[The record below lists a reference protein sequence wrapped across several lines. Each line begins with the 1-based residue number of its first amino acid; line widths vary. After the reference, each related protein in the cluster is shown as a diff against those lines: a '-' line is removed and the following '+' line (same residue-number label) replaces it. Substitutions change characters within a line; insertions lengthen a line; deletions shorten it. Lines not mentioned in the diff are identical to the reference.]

1 MAAPEPPSFFKL
13 PAMFFLLVVIYVA
26 FIGLGLPDTILGA
39 AWPLMH
45 LDLKTPISAAGI
57 LSIIA
62 SLGTIVSSLCT
73 PKVLCVLG
81 TGKLVAYSIALTAI
95 ASIGYGFADSFNIL
109 CLWAIPMGIG
119 AGAVDVAMNNFA
131 AVYLESKHT
140 NWLHASWGIGATL
153 GPSLLSLSI
162 VTGSGWRG
170 AYEYVAIALAAIF
183 VLILISLPLWKKTEA
198 RGGLSEN
205 VSIPTNSEN
214 AKVTS
219 PGNSSKRT
227 AARPNNNT
235 NNAPHISIREA
246 LRVPG
251 MKLSFLTFFF
261 YSALEISTSL
271 WCGTYLIACGFKP
284 EIGAFIVSL
293 MFASVMIGRII
304 SGFFAIKFTDH
315 RLIYA
320 GIFIVAAGCLVLSL
334 PLPLWMLPVCICLL
348 GLGCAPVYPSL
359 IHATPARFGESLS
372 SQAISIQLAG
382 SYVGS
387 ILMPPAFGLVATKFS
402 VHLWPISLS
411 IFVGL
416 LLLCVC
422 LLDYVTHKKLNK
434 SYARERVFDILHEVS
449 MESVKREHL
458 KRKRKKKR

>member
-1 MAAPEPPSFFKL
+1 
-13 PAMFFLLVVIYVA
+13 MFFLLVVIYVA

-39 AWPLMH
+39 SWPLMR
-45 LDLKTPISAAGI
+45 LDLSAPISAAGI
-57 LSIIA
+57 LSIIV
-62 SLGTIVSSLCT
+62 SIGTIVSSLLT
-73 PKVLCVLG
+73 PKFLRILG
-81 TGKLVAYSIALTAI
+81 TGKLVAYSIAITAI
-95 ASIGYGFADSFNIL
+95 ASVGYGFANSFGIL

-140 NWLHASWGIGATL
+140 NWLHASWGIGATVS
-153 GPSLLSLSI
+153 PTLLSLSI
-162 VTGSGWRG
+162 LTGNGWRG
-170 AYEYVAIALAAIF
+170 AYEIVALLLAIIFALI
-183 VLILISLPLWKKTEA
+183 IISLPLWKKVEA
-198 RGGLSEN
+198 RGPTQTVSEHTKPALSF
-205 VSIPTNSEN
+205 
-214 AKVTS
+214 
-219 PGNSSKRT
+219 
-227 AARPNNNT
+227 
-235 NNAPHISIREA
+235 REA

-261 YSALEISTSL
+261 YSSLEISTGL

-284 EIGAFIVSL
+284 EVGAIVVSL

-334 PLPLWMLPVCICLL
+334 PLPLWMLPICICLL

-382 SYVGS
+382 SYIGS
-387 ILMPPAFGLVATKFS
+387 ILMPPAFGLIATHFS

-411 IFVGL
+411 IFVGF

-434 SYARERVFDILHEVS
+434 SYARERVLDILHEVS
-449 MESVKREHL
+449 MESVKRERL
-458 KRKRKKKR
+458 KRKRKKRR

>member
-1 MAAPEPPSFFKL
+1 MR
-13 PAMFFLLVVIYVA
+13 
-26 FIGLGLPDTILGA
+26 
-39 AWPLMH
+39 
-45 LDLKTPISAAGI
+45 LDLSAPISAAGI
-57 LSIIA
+57 LSIIT

-73 PKVLCVLG
+73 PKVLRILG

-95 ASIGYGFADSFNIL
+95 ASVGYGLADSFNVL

-153 GPSLLSLSI
+153 GPSFLSLSI
-162 VTGSGWRG
+162 LTGGGWRG
-170 AYEYVAIALAAIF
+170 AYEYVAMALAAIF

-205 VSIPTNSEN
+205 VTIPANSEN
-214 AKVTS
+214 VKVAS
-219 PGNSSKRT
+219 PGNTPKT
-227 AARPNNNT
+227 AAPSDNNA

-293 MFASVMIGRII
+293 MFASVMIGRIA

-320 GIFIVAAGCLVLSL
+320 GIAIVSVGCLILSI
-334 PLPLWMLPVCICLL
+334 PLPLNLQPACICLL

-382 SYVGS
+382 SYIGS
-387 ILMPPAFGLVATKFS
+387 ILMPPAFGLVAAKFT

-434 SYARERVFDILHEVS
+434 SYARERVIDILHTVT
-449 MESVKREHL
+449 METVKRERRIQRRL
-458 KRKRKKKR
+458 RNRQKKR

>member
-1 MAAPEPPSFFKL
+1 MRQ
-13 PAMFFLLVVIYVA
+13 
-26 FIGLGLPDTILGA
+26 
-39 AWPLMH
+39 
-45 LDLKTPISAAGI
+45 DLNTPISAAGI
-57 LSIIA
+57 LSIIV
-62 SLGTIVSSLCT
+62 SIGTIISSLLT
-73 PKVLCVLG
+73 PKFLRILG

-95 ASIGYGFADSFNIL
+95 ASIGYYLAESFNIL

-153 GPSLLSLSI
+153 SPAILSGSI
-162 VTGSGWRG
+162 MLGFGWRG
-170 AYEYVAIALAAIF
+170 AYELVAVLLAVIF
-183 VLILISLPLWKKTEA
+183 AMVLISLPLWRKIETSNIAQDSASLQNASTPKTSA
-198 RGGLSEN
+198 LSFRK
-205 VSIPTNSEN
+205 S
-214 AKVTS
+214 
-219 PGNSSKRT
+219 
-227 AARPNNNT
+227 
-235 NNAPHISIREA
+235 

-261 YSALEISTSL
+261 YSSLEISTSL

-284 EIGAFIVSL
+284 EVGAFIVSL

-359 IHATPARFGESLS
+359 IHATPARFGEALS

-416 LLLCVC
+416 LLLSVC
-422 LLDYVTHKKLNK
+422 LLDFVTHRKLNK

-449 MESVKREHL
+449 MESLKRER
-458 KRKRKKKR
+458 RKRKHKKKR

>member
-1 MAAPEPPSFFKL
+1 MI
-13 PAMFFLLVVIYVA
+13 FLLVVIYVA

-45 LDLKTPISAAGI
+45 KDLSAPISAAGI

-62 SLGTIVSSLCT
+62 SLGTIVSSLLT
-73 PKVLCVLG
+73 PKFLRILG
-81 TGKLVAYSIALTAI
+81 TGKLVAYSIAITAI
-95 ASIGYGFADSFNIL
+95 ASVGYGFADSFSIL
-109 CLWAIPMGIG
+109 CLCAIPMGIG

-131 AVYLESKHT
+131 AIYLESKHT

-153 GPSLLSLSI
+153 SPAILSCSI
-162 VTGSGWRG
+162 MFGSGWRG
-170 AYEYVAIALAAIF
+170 AYEIVAVLLAVVFAMVF
-183 VLILISLPLWKKTEA
+183 ISLPLWRKIETSNIAQDTALLQNASTTSKT
-198 RGGLSEN
+198 
-205 VSIPTNSEN
+205 PTINF
-214 AKVTS
+214 
-219 PGNSSKRT
+219 
-227 AARPNNNT
+227 
-235 NNAPHISIREA
+235 REA

-261 YSALEISTSL
+261 YSSLEISTGL

-284 EIGAFIVSL
+284 ETGALCVSL
-293 MFASVMIGRII
+293 LFASVMVGRIV

-359 IHATPARFGESLS
+359 IHATPARFGEALS

-382 SYVGS
+382 SYIGS
-387 ILMPPAFGLVATKFS
+387 ILMPPAFGLIAAKFS

-411 IFVGL
+411 IFVGF
-416 LLLCVC
+416 LLLCVL
-422 LLDYVTHKKLNK
+422 LLDFITHRKLNK
-434 SYARERVFDILHEVS
+434 SYARERVLDILHEVS
-449 MESVKREHL
+449 METVKRERL
-458 KRKRKKKR
+458 ARKRKKKR

>member
-1 MAAPEPPSFFKL
+1 MI
-13 PAMFFLLVVIYVA
+13 FLLVVIYVA

-45 LDLKTPISAAGI
+45 PDLSVPISAAGI

-62 SLGTIVSSLCT
+62 SIGTIISSLLT
-73 PKVLCVLG
+73 PKFLRILG
-81 TGKLVAYSIALTAI
+81 TGKFVAYSIALTAI
-95 ASIGYGFADSFNIL
+95 ASIGFGFADTFGIL
-109 CLWAIPMGIG
+109 CLCAIPMGIG

-131 AVYLESKHT
+131 AIYLESKHT

-153 GPSLLSLSI
+153 SPAILSCSI
-162 VTGSGWRG
+162 MFGNSWRG
-170 AYEYVAIALAAIF
+170 AYEIVAILLAIVF
-183 VLILISLPLWKKTEA
+183 VLILISLPLWRKIETSNIAQDSASLQNASTSKTSA
-198 RGGLSEN
+198 LSF
-205 VSIPTNSEN
+205 
-214 AKVTS
+214 
-219 PGNSSKRT
+219 
-227 AARPNNNT
+227 
-235 NNAPHISIREA
+235 REA

-261 YSALEISTSL
+261 YSSLEISTGL
-271 WCGTYLIACGFKP
+271 WCGTYLTACGFKP
-284 EIGAFIVSL
+284 ETGALCVSL
-293 MFASVMIGRII
+293 MFASVMIGRIV

-359 IHATPARFGESLS
+359 IHATPARFGEALS

-387 ILMPPAFGLVATKFS
+387 ILMPPAFGLVAAKFS

-416 LLLCVC
+416 LLLCVL
-422 LLDYVTHKKLNK
+422 LLDFVTHRKLNK
-434 SYARERVFDILHEVS
+434 SYARERVLDILHTVS
-449 MESVKREHL
+449 MESVKRERL
-458 KRKRKKKR
+458 KRKRKKRR

>member
-1 MAAPEPPSFFKL
+1 M
-13 PAMFFLLVVIYVA
+13 
-26 FIGLGLPDTILGA
+26 
-39 AWPLMH
+39 
-45 LDLKTPISAAGI
+45 
-57 LSIIA
+57 
-62 SLGTIVSSLCT
+62 
-73 PKVLCVLG
+73 
-81 TGKLVAYSIALTAI
+81 TG
-95 ASIGYGFADSFNIL
+95 G
-109 CLWAIPMGIG
+109 
-119 AGAVDVAMNNFA
+119 
-131 AVYLESKHT
+131 
-140 NWLHASWGIGATL
+140 
-153 GPSLLSLSI
+153 
-162 VTGSGWRG
+162 GWRG
-170 AYEYVAIALAAIF
+170 SYEYVAASLTAIF

-205 VSIPTNSEN
+205 VTIPANSEN
-214 AKVTS
+214 VKVAS
-219 PGNSSKRT
+219 PGNAPRT
-227 AARPNNNT
+227 AAPPDNNA

-271 WCGTYLIACGFKP
+271 WCGTYLVACGFKP

-293 MFASVMIGRII
+293 MFASVMIGRIA

-334 PLPLWMLPVCICLL
+334 PLPLWMQPACICLL

-382 SYVGS
+382 SYIGS
-387 ILMPPAFGLVATKFS
+387 ILMPPAFGLVAAKFT

-434 SYARERVFDILHEVS
+434 SYARERVIDILHTVS
-449 MESVKREHL
+449 METLKRERRIQRRL
-458 KRKRKKKR
+458 RNRQKKR

>member
-1 MAAPEPPSFFKL
+1 
-13 PAMFFLLVVIYVA
+13 
-26 FIGLGLPDTILGA
+26 
-39 AWPLMH
+39 MH

-73 PKVLCVLG
+73 PKVLRILG
-81 TGKLVAYSIALTAI
+81 TGKLVAYSIALTAM
-95 ASIGYGFADSFNIL
+95 ASVGYGLADSFNIL

-131 AVYLESKHT
+131 AIYLESKHT

-162 VTGSGWRG
+162 LTGGGWRG
-170 AYEYVAIALAAIF
+170 AYEYVAAALAAIF

-205 VSIPTNSEN
+205 VTIPASSGSTVPGN
-214 AKVTS
+214 AKVAN
-219 PGNSSKRT
+219 PENAPRAT
-227 AARPNNNT
+227 APDS

-293 MFASVMIGRII
+293 MFASVMIGRIA

-320 GIFIVAAGCLVLSL
+320 GIFIVSVGCLILSI
-334 PLPLWMLPVCICLL
+334 PLPLNLQPACICLL

-382 SYVGS
+382 SYIGS
-387 ILMPPAFGLVATKFS
+387 ILMPPAFGLVAAKFT

-434 SYARERVFDILHEVS
+434 SYARERVIDILHTVS
-449 MESVKREHL
+449 MDSLKRERRIQRRLRNRH
-458 KRKRKKKR
+458 RKH

>member
-1 MAAPEPPSFFKL
+1 MI
-13 PAMFFLLVVIYVA
+13 FLLVVIYVA

-45 LDLKTPISAAGI
+45 PDLSVPISAAGI

-62 SLGTIVSSLCT
+62 SIGTIISSLLT
-73 PKVLCVLG
+73 PKFLRILG

-95 ASIGYGFADSFNIL
+95 ASIGFGFADSFGAL
-109 CLWAIPMGIG
+109 CLWAIPMGVG

-131 AVYLESKHT
+131 AIYLESKHT

-153 GPSLLSLSI
+153 SPAILSCSI
-162 VTGSGWRG
+162 MFGNSWRG
-170 AYEYVAIALAAIF
+170 AYEIVAILLAIVF
-183 VLILISLPLWKKTEA
+183 VLILISLPLWRKIETSNIAQDSASLQNASTPKTSA
-198 RGGLSEN
+198 LSL
-205 VSIPTNSEN
+205 
-214 AKVTS
+214 
-219 PGNSSKRT
+219 
-227 AARPNNNT
+227 
-235 NNAPHISIREA
+235 REA

-261 YSALEISTSL
+261 YSALEISTGL
-271 WCGTYLIACGFKP
+271 WCGTYLTACGFKP
-284 EIGAFIVSL
+284 ETGALCVSL
-293 MFASVMIGRII
+293 MFASVMIGRIV

-320 GIFIVAAGCLVLSL
+320 GIFIVAIGCLVLSL

-359 IHATPARFGESLS
+359 IHATPARFGEALS

-387 ILMPPAFGLVATKFS
+387 ILMPPAFGLVAAKIS

-416 LLLCVC
+416 LLLCVL
-422 LLDYVTHKKLNK
+422 LLDFVTHRKLNK
-434 SYARERVFDILHEVS
+434 SYARERVLDILHEVS
-449 MESVKREHL
+449 MESVKRERL

>member
-1 MAAPEPPSFFKL
+1 
-13 PAMFFLLVVIYVA
+13 
-26 FIGLGLPDTILGA
+26 
-39 AWPLMH
+39 MH

-73 PKVLCVLG
+73 PKFLRVLG

-95 ASIGYGFADSFNIL
+95 ASLGYGFADSFNIL

-131 AVYLESKHT
+131 AIYLESKHT

-153 GPSLLSLSI
+153 GPSLLSFSI
-162 VTGSGWRG
+162 MIGSGWRG
-170 AYEYVAIALAAIF
+170 AYEYVAASLTAIF

-205 VSIPTNSEN
+205 VTIPASSEN
-214 AKVTS
+214 VKVAS
-219 PGNSSKRT
+219 PGNAPRT
-227 AARPNNNT
+227 AAPSDNNA

-293 MFASVMIGRII
+293 MFASVMIGRIA
-304 SGFFAIKFTDH
+304 SGFFAIKLTDH

-320 GIFIVAAGCLVLSL
+320 GIAIVSVGCLILSI
-334 PLPLWMLPVCICLL
+334 PLPLNLQPACICLL

-382 SYVGS
+382 SYIGS
-387 ILMPPAFGLVATKFS
+387 ILMPPAFGLVAAKFT

-434 SYARERVFDILHEVS
+434 SYARERVIDILHTVS
-449 MESVKREHL
+449 METLKRERRIQRRL
-458 KRKRKKKR
+458 RNRQKKR

>member
-1 MAAPEPPSFFKL
+1 MI
-13 PAMFFLLVVIYVA
+13 FLLVVIYVA

-39 AWPLMH
+39 AWPLMRQ
-45 LDLKTPISAAGI
+45 DLNTPISAAGI
-57 LSIIA
+57 LSIIV
-62 SLGTIVSSLCT
+62 SIGTIISSLLT
-73 PKVLCVLG
+73 PKFLRILG

-95 ASIGYGFADSFNIL
+95 ASIGYYLAESFNIL

-153 GPSLLSLSI
+153 SPAILSGSI
-162 VTGSGWRG
+162 MLGFGWRG
-170 AYEYVAIALAAIF
+170 AYELVAILLAVIF
-183 VLILISLPLWKKTEA
+183 AMVLISLPLWRKIE
-198 RGGLSEN
+198 
-205 VSIPTNSEN
+205 TNGAIN
-214 AKVTS
+214 KAPAIT
-219 PGNSSKRT
+219 
-227 AARPNNNT
+227 PNTPANK
-235 NNAPHISIREA
+235 NNAETLSFREA

-261 YSALEISTSL
+261 YSALEISTGL
-271 WCGTYLIACGFKP
+271 WCGTYLTACGFKP
-284 EIGAFIVSL
+284 ETGALCVSL

-359 IHATPARFGESLS
+359 IHATPARFGEALS
-372 SQAISIQLAG
+372 SRAISIQLAG

-387 ILMPPAFGLVATKFS
+387 ILMPPAFGLVAAKFS

-411 IFVGL
+411 VFVGL
-416 LLLCVC
+416 LLLCVL
-422 LLDYVTHKKLNK
+422 LLDFVTHRKLNK
-434 SYARERVFDILHEVS
+434 SYARERVLDILHEVS
-449 MESVKREHL
+449 MESVKRERL

>member
-1 MAAPEPPSFFKL
+1 
-13 PAMFFLLVVIYVA
+13 
-26 FIGLGLPDTILGA
+26 
-39 AWPLMH
+39 MH
-45 LDLKTPISAAGI
+45 LDLKTPISAAGF

-62 SLGTIVSSLCT
+62 SLGTIVSSLST
-73 PKVLCVLG
+73 PKFLRILG

-95 ASIGYGFADSFNIL
+95 ASVGYGLADSFNVL

-131 AVYLESKHT
+131 AIYLESKHT

-153 GPSLLSLSI
+153 GPSLLSFSI
-162 VTGSGWRG
+162 LTGGGWRG
-170 AYEYVAIALAAIF
+170 AYEYVAMALAAIF

-205 VSIPTNSEN
+205 VTIPASSEN
-214 AKVTS
+214 VKIAS
-219 PGNSSKRT
+219 PGNAPRT
-227 AARPNNNT
+227 AAPSDGNT
-235 NNAPHISIREA
+235 PHISIREA

-293 MFASVMIGRII
+293 MFASVMIGRIA

-320 GIFIVAAGCLVLSL
+320 GIAIVSVGCLILSI
-334 PLPLWMLPVCICLL
+334 PLPLNLQPACICLL

-387 ILMPPAFGLVATKFS
+387 ILMPPAFGLVATKFT

-434 SYARERVFDILHEVS
+434 SYARERVIDILHTVS
-449 MESVKREHL
+449 METLKRERRIQRRL
-458 KRKRKKKR
+458 RNRQKKR

>member
-1 MAAPEPPSFFKL
+1 MI
-13 PAMFFLLVVIYVA
+13 FLLVVIYVA

-39 AWPLMH
+39 AWPLMRQ
-45 LDLKTPISAAGI
+45 DLNTPISAAGI
-57 LSIIA
+57 LSIIV
-62 SLGTIVSSLCT
+62 SIGTIISSLLT
-73 PKVLCVLG
+73 PKFLRILG

-95 ASIGYGFADSFNIL
+95 ASIGYGFAESFNIL

-162 VTGSGWRG
+162 MAGKGWRG
-170 AYEYVAIALAAIF
+170 AYEIVAILLAVIF
-183 VLILISLPLWKKTEA
+183 ALILVSLPLWRKIE
-198 RGGLSEN
+198 
-205 VSIPTNSEN
+205 TNG
-214 AKVTS
+214 AI
-219 PGNSSKRT
+219 SKAPAIT
-227 AARPNNNT
+227 PNTPANK
-235 NNAPHISIREA
+235 NNAETLSFREA

-261 YSALEISTSL
+261 YSALEISTGL
-271 WCGTYLIACGFKP
+271 WCGTYLTACGFKP
-284 EIGAFIVSL
+284 ETGALCVSL

-359 IHATPARFGESLS
+359 IHATPARFGEALS
-372 SQAISIQLAG
+372 SRAISIQLAG

-387 ILMPPAFGLVATKFS
+387 ILMPPAFGLVAAKFS

-416 LLLCVC
+416 LLLCVL
-422 LLDYVTHKKLNK
+422 LLDFVTHRKLNK
-434 SYARERVFDILHEVS
+434 SYARERVLDILHEVS
-449 MESVKREHL
+449 MESVKRERL

>member
-1 MAAPEPPSFFKL
+1 
-13 PAMFFLLVVIYVA
+13 MFFLLVVIYVA

-39 AWPLMH
+39 AWPLMRQ
-45 LDLKTPISAAGI
+45 DLNTPISAAGI
-57 LSIIA
+57 LSIIV
-62 SLGTIVSSLCT
+62 SIGTIISSLLT
-73 PKVLCVLG
+73 PRFLRILG

-95 ASIGYGFADSFNIL
+95 ASIGYGLADSFNIL

-153 GPSLLSLSI
+153 GPSLLSFSI
-162 VTGSGWRG
+162 MTGNGWRG
-170 AYEYVAIALAAIF
+170 AYEYVAATLAAIF
-183 VLILISLPLWKKTEA
+183 VLILISLPLWKKTEI
-198 RGGLSEN
+198 RGSLSKN
-205 VSIPTNSEN
+205 VTIPTTHDNAPKKAAHLEN
-214 AKVTS
+214 GSSGKAAHSDKS
-219 PGNSSKRT
+219 P
-227 AARPNNNT
+227 
-235 NNAPHISIREA
+235 NNAPHIRFRDA

-271 WCGTYLIACGFKP
+271 WCGTYLTTCGFKP
-284 EIGAFIVSL
+284 EVGAMVVSL

-359 IHATPARFGESLS
+359 IHATPARFGEALS
-372 SQAISIQLAG
+372 SRAISIQLAG

-416 LLLCVC
+416 LLLCVL
-422 LLDYVTHKKLNK
+422 LLDFVTHKKLNK
-434 SYARERVFDILHEVS
+434 SYARERVLDILHEVS
-449 MESVKREHL
+449 MESVKRERL

>member
-1 MAAPEPPSFFKL
+1 
-13 PAMFFLLVVIYVA
+13 
-26 FIGLGLPDTILGA
+26 
-39 AWPLMH
+39 MH

-73 PKVLCVLG
+73 PKFLRVLG

-95 ASIGYGFADSFNIL
+95 ASVGYGFADSFNIL

-131 AVYLESKHT
+131 AIYLESKHT

-153 GPSLLSLSI
+153 GPSLLSFSI
-162 VTGSGWRG
+162 MIGSGWRG
-170 AYEYVAIALAAIF
+170 AYEYVAASLTAIF
-183 VLILISLPLWKKTEA
+183 VLILISLPLWKRAEA
-198 RGGLSEN
+198 RRGLSEN
-205 VSIPTNSEN
+205 VTIPANSEN
-214 AKVTS
+214 AKIAN
-219 PGNSSKRT
+219 PGNAPRT
-227 AARPNNNT
+227 AAPPD
-235 NNAPHISIREA
+235 NAPPHISIREA

-271 WCGTYLIACGFKP
+271 WCGTYLIACGFNP

-293 MFASVMIGRII
+293 MFASVMIGRIA

-334 PLPLWMLPVCICLL
+334 PLPLWMQPVCICLL

-387 ILMPPAFGLVATKFS
+387 ILMPPAFGLVAAKFT

-434 SYARERVFDILHEVS
+434 SYARERVIDILHTVS
-449 MESVKREHL
+449 METLKRERRIQRRLRNRH
-458 KRKRKKKR
+458 RKH

>member
-1 MAAPEPPSFFKL
+1 MI
-13 PAMFFLLVVIYVA
+13 FLLVVIYVA

-39 AWPLMH
+39 AWPLMRQ
-45 LDLKTPISAAGI
+45 DLNTPISAAGI
-57 LSIIA
+57 LSIIV
-62 SLGTIVSSLCT
+62 SIGTIISSLLT
-73 PKVLCVLG
+73 PKFLRILG

-95 ASIGYGFADSFNIL
+95 ASIGYYLAESFNIL

-153 GPSLLSLSI
+153 SPAILSGSI
-162 VTGSGWRG
+162 MLGFGWRG
-170 AYEYVAIALAAIF
+170 AYELVAVLLAVIF
-183 VLILISLPLWKKTEA
+183 AMVLISLPLWRKIE
-198 RGGLSEN
+198 
-205 VSIPTNSEN
+205 TNGAIN
-214 AKVTS
+214 KAPAIT
-219 PGNSSKRT
+219 
-227 AARPNNNT
+227 PNTPANK
-235 NNAPHISIREA
+235 NNAETLSFREA

-261 YSALEISTSL
+261 YSALEISTGL
-271 WCGTYLIACGFKP
+271 WCGTYLTACGFKP
-284 EIGAFIVSL
+284 ETGALCVSL
-293 MFASVMIGRII
+293 MFASVMVGRII

-359 IHATPARFGESLS
+359 IHATPARFGEALS
-372 SQAISIQLAG
+372 SRAISIQLAG

-387 ILMPPAFGLVATKFS
+387 ILMPPAFGLVAAKFS

-416 LLLCVC
+416 LLLCVL
-422 LLDYVTHKKLNK
+422 LLDFVTHRKLNK
-434 SYARERVFDILHEVS
+434 SYARERVLDILHEVS
-449 MESVKREHL
+449 MESVKRERL

>member
-1 MAAPEPPSFFKL
+1 
-13 PAMFFLLVVIYVA
+13 
-26 FIGLGLPDTILGA
+26 
-39 AWPLMH
+39 MH
-45 LDLKTPISAAGI
+45 LDLQTPISAAGI

-73 PKVLCVLG
+73 PKFLRILG

-95 ASIGYGFADSFNIL
+95 ASVGYGFADSFNIL

-131 AVYLESKHT
+131 AIYLESKHT
-140 NWLHASWGIGATL
+140 NWLHASWGIGATF
-153 GPSLLSLSI
+153 GPSLLSFSI
-162 VTGSGWRG
+162 MIGSGWRG
-170 AYEYVAIALAAIF
+170 AYEYVAASLTAIF

-205 VSIPTNSEN
+205 VTIPTNSEN
-214 AKVTS
+214 VKVVS
-219 PGNSSKRT
+219 PGNAQKT
-227 AARPNNNT
+227 AASPDNNA

-293 MFASVMIGRII
+293 MFASVMIGRIA

-334 PLPLWMLPVCICLL
+334 PLPLWIQPACICLL

-387 ILMPPAFGLVATKFS
+387 ILMPPAFGLVAAKFT

-434 SYARERVFDILHEVS
+434 SYARERVIDILHTVT
-449 MESVKREHL
+449 METVKRERRIQRRLRNRH
-458 KRKRKKKR
+458 RKH

>member
-1 MAAPEPPSFFKL
+1 MR
-13 PAMFFLLVVIYVA
+13 I
-26 FIGLGLPDTILGA
+26 
-39 AWPLMH
+39 
-45 LDLKTPISAAGI
+45 DLNTPISAAGI
-57 LSIIA
+57 LSIIT

-73 PKVLCVLG
+73 PKVLRIFG

-95 ASIGYGFADSFNIL
+95 ASIGYGFADSFNVL

-162 VTGSGWRG
+162 MTGGGWRG
-170 AYEYVAIALAAIF
+170 AYEYVAAILAIIF
-183 VLILISLPLWKKTEA
+183 AMILVSLPLWKKVEASGGISGTET
-198 RGGLSEN
+198 LES
-205 VSIPTNSEN
+205 T
-214 AKVTS
+214 
-219 PGNSSKRT
+219 
-227 AARPNNNT
+227 PNNNSS
-235 NNAPHISIREA
+235 NPSQLSFREV

-261 YSALEISTSL
+261 YSSLEISTSL

-284 EIGAFIVSL
+284 EVGAFIVSL
-293 MFASVMIGRII
+293 MFASVMIGRIV

-334 PLPLWMLPVCICLL
+334 PLPLWMQPVCICLL

-359 IHATPARFGESLS
+359 IHATPARFGEALS

-416 LLLCVC
+416 LLLSVC
-422 LLDYVTHKKLNK
+422 LLDFITHRKLNK

-449 MESVKREHL
+449 MESLKRER
-458 KRKRKKKR
+458 RKRKHKKKR

>member
-1 MAAPEPPSFFKL
+1 
-13 PAMFFLLVVIYVA
+13 
-26 FIGLGLPDTILGA
+26 
-39 AWPLMH
+39 MH

-73 PKVLCVLG
+73 PKVLRILG

-95 ASIGYGFADSFNIL
+95 ASVGYGLADSFNVL

-131 AVYLESKHT
+131 AIYLESKHT

-153 GPSLLSLSI
+153 GPSLLSFSI
-162 VTGSGWRG
+162 MIGSGWRG
-170 AYEYVAIALAAIF
+170 AYEYVAASLTAIF

-205 VSIPTNSEN
+205 VTIPASSEN
-214 AKVTS
+214 VKVAS
-219 PGNSSKRT
+219 PGNAPRT
-227 AARPNNNT
+227 AAPSDNNA

-293 MFASVMIGRII
+293 MFASVMIGRIA

-320 GIFIVAAGCLVLSL
+320 GIAIVSVGCLILSI
-334 PLPLWMLPVCICLL
+334 PLPLNLQPVCICLL

-387 ILMPPAFGLVATKFS
+387 ILMPPAFGLVAAKFT

-434 SYARERVFDILHEVS
+434 SYARERVIDILHTVS
-449 MESVKREHL
+449 METLKRERRIQRRL
-458 KRKRKKKR
+458 RNRQKKR

>member
-1 MAAPEPPSFFKL
+1 MI
-13 PAMFFLLVVIYVA
+13 FLLVVIYVA

-39 AWPLMH
+39 AWPLMRP
-45 LDLKTPISAAGI
+45 DLNTPISAAGI
-57 LSIIA
+57 LSIIV
-62 SLGTIVSSLCT
+62 SIGTIISSLLT
-73 PKVLCVLG
+73 PKFLRILG

-95 ASIGYGFADSFNIL
+95 ASIGYGFAESFNIL

-153 GPSLLSLSI
+153 GPSLLSFSI
-162 VTGSGWRG
+162 MAGKGWRG
-170 AYEYVAIALAAIF
+170 AYEIVAILLAVIF
-183 VLILISLPLWKKTEA
+183 ALILVSLPLWKKLEA
-198 RGGLSEN
+198 NGPTQTVSEPTKHSLSF
-205 VSIPTNSEN
+205 
-214 AKVTS
+214 
-219 PGNSSKRT
+219 
-227 AARPNNNT
+227 
-235 NNAPHISIREA
+235 REA

-261 YSALEISTSL
+261 YSALEISTGL
-271 WCGTYLIACGFKP
+271 WCGTYLTACGFKP
-284 EIGAFIVSL
+284 ETGALCVSL

-359 IHATPARFGESLS
+359 IHATPARFGEALS
-372 SQAISIQLAG
+372 SRAISIQLAG

-387 ILMPPAFGLVATKFS
+387 ILMPPAFGLVAAKFS

-411 IFVGL
+411 VFVGL
-416 LLLCVC
+416 LLLCVL
-422 LLDYVTHKKLNK
+422 LLDFVTHRKLNK
-434 SYARERVFDILHEVS
+434 SYARERVLDILHEVS
-449 MESVKREHL
+449 MESVKRERL

>member
-1 MAAPEPPSFFKL
+1 
-13 PAMFFLLVVIYVA
+13 
-26 FIGLGLPDTILGA
+26 
-39 AWPLMH
+39 MH

-73 PKVLCVLG
+73 PKFLRVLG

-95 ASIGYGFADSFNIL
+95 ASLGYGFADSFNIL

-131 AVYLESKHT
+131 AIYLESKHT

-153 GPSLLSLSI
+153 GPSLLSFSI
-162 VTGSGWRG
+162 LTGGGWRG
-170 AYEYVAIALAAIF
+170 AYEYVAASLTAIF

-198 RGGLSEN
+198 RGGLPEN
-205 VSIPTNSEN
+205 VTIPANSEN
-214 AKVTS
+214 AKVAS
-219 PGNSSKRT
+219 PGNAPRT
-227 AARPNNNT
+227 ATPSDGNT
-235 NNAPHISIREA
+235 PHISIREA

-293 MFASVMIGRII
+293 MFASVMVGRII

-320 GIFIVAAGCLVLSL
+320 GIAIVSVGCLILSI
-334 PLPLWMLPVCICLL
+334 PLPLNLQPACICLL

-382 SYVGS
+382 SYIGS
-387 ILMPPAFGLVATKFS
+387 ILMPPAFGLVAAKFT

-434 SYARERVFDILHEVS
+434 SYARERVIDILHTVS
-449 MESVKREHL
+449 METLKREHRIQRHL
-458 KRKRKKKR
+458 RNRHRKH

>member
-1 MAAPEPPSFFKL
+1 MR
-13 PAMFFLLVVIYVA
+13 
-26 FIGLGLPDTILGA
+26 
-39 AWPLMH
+39 
-45 LDLKTPISAAGI
+45 LDLSAPISAAGI
-57 LSIIA
+57 LSIIT
-62 SLGTIVSSLCT
+62 SLGTIVSSLLT
-73 PKVLCVLG
+73 PKFLRFLG

-95 ASIGYGFADSFNIL
+95 ASIGYGFADSFNVL
-109 CLWAIPMGIG
+109 CLCAIPMGIG

-131 AVYLESKHT
+131 AIYLESKHT

-153 GPSLLSLSI
+153 GPSFLSLSI
-162 VTGSGWRG
+162 LTGGGWRG
-170 AYEYVAIALAAIF
+170 AYEYVAAALAAIF

-198 RGGLSEN
+198 RGGFSEN
-205 VSIPTNSEN
+205 VTIPANSEN
-214 AKVTS
+214 VKVAS
-219 PGNSSKRT
+219 PGNTPKT
-227 AARPNNNT
+227 AAPSDNNA

-293 MFASVMIGRII
+293 MFASVMIGRIA

-320 GIFIVAAGCLVLSL
+320 GIFIVSAGCLVLSL
-334 PLPLWMLPVCICLL
+334 PLPLWMQPVCICLL

-359 IHATPARFGESLS
+359 IHATPARFGEALS

-387 ILMPPAFGLVATKFS
+387 ILMPPAFGLVATKFT

-422 LLDYVTHKKLNK
+422 LLDYVTHKKLNN
-434 SYARERVFDILHEVS
+434 SYARERVFDILHTVS
-449 MESVKREHL
+449 METLKRERRMQRRLRHRQ
-458 KRKRKKKR
+458 RKR

>member
-1 MAAPEPPSFFKL
+1 MR
-13 PAMFFLLVVIYVA
+13 I
-26 FIGLGLPDTILGA
+26 
-39 AWPLMH
+39 
-45 LDLKTPISAAGI
+45 DLNTPISAAGI
-57 LSIIA
+57 LSIIT
-62 SLGTIVSSLCT
+62 SLGTIVSSLLT
-73 PKVLCVLG
+73 PKFLRILG

-95 ASIGYGFADSFNIL
+95 ASLGYGFADSFGIL

-162 VTGSGWRG
+162 LTGNGWRG
-170 AYEYVAIALAAIF
+170 AYEIVAVFLAIIF
-183 VLILISLPLWKKTEA
+183 AMVLISLPLWKKTEA
-198 RGGLSEN
+198 RSG
-205 VSIPTNSEN
+205 VSGAAALEKTAPD
-214 AKVTS
+214 
-219 PGNSSKRT
+219 SK
-227 AARPNNNT
+227 PNNS
-235 NNAPHISIREA
+235 AQLSFRES

-261 YSALEISTSL
+261 YSSLEISTSL

-284 EIGAFIVSL
+284 EVGAFIVSL

-359 IHATPARFGESLS
+359 IHATPARFGEALS

-387 ILMPPAFGLVATKFS
+387 ILMPPAFGLVATHFS

-449 MESVKREHL
+449 MESVKRERL

>member
-1 MAAPEPPSFFKL
+1 
-13 PAMFFLLVVIYVA
+13 
-26 FIGLGLPDTILGA
+26 
-39 AWPLMH
+39 MH
-45 LDLKTPISAAGI
+45 LDLQTPISAAGI

-73 PKVLCVLG
+73 PKVLRILG

-119 AGAVDVAMNNFA
+119 AGAIDVAMNNFA
-131 AVYLESKHT
+131 AIYLESKHT

-153 GPSLLSLSI
+153 GPSLLSFSI
-162 VTGSGWRG
+162 LTGGGWRG

-183 VLILISLPLWKKTEA
+183 VLILISLPLWKRAEA

-205 VSIPTNSEN
+205 VTIPASSGSTVPGN
-214 AKVTS
+214 AKVAN
-219 PGNSSKRT
+219 PE
-227 AARPNNNT
+227 
-235 NNAPHISIREA
+235 NAPHISIREA

-293 MFASVMIGRII
+293 MFASVMIGRIA

-320 GIFIVAAGCLVLSL
+320 GIFIVSVGCLILSI
-334 PLPLWMLPVCICLL
+334 PLPLNLQPACICLL

-382 SYVGS
+382 SYIGS
-387 ILMPPAFGLVATKFS
+387 ILMPPAFGLVAAKFT

-434 SYARERVFDILHEVS
+434 SYARERVIDILHTVS
-449 MESVKREHL
+449 MDTLKRERRIQRRLRNRH
-458 KRKRKKKR
+458 RKH

>member
-1 MAAPEPPSFFKL
+1 M
-13 PAMFFLLVVIYVA
+13 
-26 FIGLGLPDTILGA
+26 GLGLPDTILGA

-73 PKVLCVLG
+73 PKVLRILG

-95 ASIGYGFADSFNIL
+95 ASLGYGFADSFNIL

-131 AVYLESKHT
+131 AIYLESKHT

-153 GPSLLSLSI
+153 GPSLLSFSI
-162 VTGSGWRG
+162 MTDGGWRG

-183 VLILISLPLWKKTEA
+183 VLILISLPLWKRAEA

-205 VSIPTNSEN
+205 VTIPASSRSTDPGN
-214 AKVTS
+214 AKVAG
-219 PGNSSKRT
+219 PGNSSSGNASGN
-227 AARPNNNT
+227 AARPDSNS

-293 MFASVMIGRII
+293 MFASVMIGRIA

-320 GIFIVAAGCLVLSL
+320 GIFIVSVGCLILSI
-334 PLPLWMLPVCICLL
+334 PLPLNLQPACICLL

-382 SYVGS
+382 SYIGS
-387 ILMPPAFGLVATKFS
+387 ILMPPAFGLVAAKFT

-434 SYARERVFDILHEVS
+434 SYARERVIDILHTVS
-449 MESVKREHL
+449 MDTLKRERRLQRRLRNRH
-458 KRKRKKKR
+458 RKH

>member
-1 MAAPEPPSFFKL
+1 
-13 PAMFFLLVVIYVA
+13 
-26 FIGLGLPDTILGA
+26 
-39 AWPLMH
+39 
-45 LDLKTPISAAGI
+45 
-57 LSIIA
+57 
-62 SLGTIVSSLCT
+62 
-73 PKVLCVLG
+73 
-81 TGKLVAYSIALTAI
+81 
-95 ASIGYGFADSFNIL
+95 
-109 CLWAIPMGIG
+109 MGIG

-162 VTGSGWRG
+162 LTGNGWRG
-170 AYEYVAIALAAIF
+170 AYEYVAAALAAIF
-183 VLILISLPLWKKTEA
+183 VLILISLPLWKKMEA
-198 RGGLSEN
+198 RSG
-205 VSIPTNSEN
+205 VSGAAALEKTAPD
-214 AKVTS
+214 
-219 PGNSSKRT
+219 SK
-227 AARPNNNT
+227 PNNS
-235 NNAPHISIREA
+235 AQLSFRES

-261 YSALEISTSL
+261 YSSLEISTSL

-284 EIGAFIVSL
+284 EVGAFIVSL
-293 MFASVMIGRII
+293 MFASVMIGRIV

-334 PLPLWMLPVCICLL
+334 PLPLWMQPVCICLL

-359 IHATPARFGESLS
+359 IHATPARFGEALS

-387 ILMPPAFGLVATKFS
+387 ILMPPAFGLVATHFS

-434 SYARERVFDILHEVS
+434 SYARERVLDILHEVS
-449 MESVKREHL
+449 MESVKRERL

>member
-1 MAAPEPPSFFKL
+1 
-13 PAMFFLLVVIYVA
+13 
-26 FIGLGLPDTILGA
+26 
-39 AWPLMH
+39 MH

-73 PKVLCVLG
+73 PKVLRILG

-95 ASIGYGFADSFNIL
+95 ASLGYGFADSFNIL

-131 AVYLESKHT
+131 AIYLESKHT

-153 GPSLLSLSI
+153 GPSLLSFSI
-162 VTGSGWRG
+162 MTDGGWRG

-183 VLILISLPLWKKTEA
+183 VLILISLPLWKRAEA

-205 VSIPTNSEN
+205 VTIPASSRSTDPGN
-214 AKVTS
+214 AKVAG
-219 PGNSSKRT
+219 PGNSSSGNASGN
-227 AARPNNNT
+227 AARPDSNS

-293 MFASVMIGRII
+293 MFASVMIGRIA

-320 GIFIVAAGCLVLSL
+320 GIFIVSVGCLILSI
-334 PLPLWMLPVCICLL
+334 PLPLNLQPACICLL

-382 SYVGS
+382 SYIGS
-387 ILMPPAFGLVATKFS
+387 ILMPPAFGLVAAKFT

-434 SYARERVFDILHEVS
+434 SYARERVIDILHTVS
-449 MESVKREHL
+449 MDTLKRERRLQRRLRNRH
-458 KRKRKKKR
+458 RKH